1 MGALLMMVKDII
13 IKGPTASAYNFP
25 CRDNC
30 LVEGR
35 EWECAGRGVEGWVG
49 GVCKPPWP

>member
-13 IKGPTASAYNFP
+13 IKGPKASGYNFP

-35 EWECAGRGVEGWVG
+35 EWRGMAGFH
-49 GVCKPPWP
+49 